1 MTRLL
6 FTESTEKKGIQF
18 FFTFLFHFSCMGFG
32 FRILFKVTECGFKL
46 LRNRKKKKTNYV
58 ILKHQML
65 HQAEG
70 ELWSGTWVLLVSSW
84 MNHWAEDP
92 HTSQQVIV
100 LISSPSHISPKST
113 NSSTVSSLKMILFH
127 DCMKI
132 QEGKAFFHKEAA
144 KYTCFLIS
152 NLFMSDRAQYPK
164 EIGKQSILN
173 R

>member
-1 MTRLL
+1 MSYGLWDMRGL
-6 FTESTEKKGIQF
+6 SF
-18 FFTFLFHFSCMGFG
+18 FMDEPLSKRPPTF
-32 FRILFKVTECGFKL
+32 
-46 LRNRKKKKTNYV
+46 
-58 ILKHQML
+58 
-65 HQAEG
+65 
-70 ELWSGTWVLLVSSW
+70 
-84 MNHWAEDP
+84 
-92 HTSQQVIV
+92 QQVIV

-144 KYTCFLIS
+144 KHTCSLIS
-152 NLFMSDRAQYPK
+152 NLFMSDRAQHPK